1 MRKGQYRTFKQHLL
15 STIFKVEDFLSRD
28 CDSQAARRSKS
39 HTETSCSTMRGLNCQ
54 HLLLVRVAL
63 LLLLVCS
70 EPKASKRRNNHVV
83 SGSSDKKNVGGVSQ
97 TEGGRTTKR
106 TEKTSAKRHEKYFSI
121 ASELKKRTR
130 ASIEDRTLVSYNLST
145 IDQLTIT
152 SLVYNPTSHTS
163 TWVDKLFGT

>member
-1 MRKGQYRTFKQHLL
+1 ML
-15 STIFKVEDFLSRD
+15 
-28 CDSQAARRSKS
+28 
-39 HTETSCSTMRGLNCQ
+39 GLNCH

-70 EPKASKRRNNHVV
+70 EPKTSKRRNNHVV
-83 SGSSDKKNVGGVSQ
+83 SGSNGKKNVDGVSQ
-97 TEGGRTTKR
+97 TAGSRTTKR

-130 ASIEDRTLVSYNLST
+130 VSIEDRTLVSYNLST

-163 TWVDKLFGT
+163 TWVDKLFGMCMSLCPSLFLCLFSNSYFPVFMHVLVIKSH